1 MRTANRVRGRMTH
14 TLPRDAL
21 VGVDLPAETL
31 DLLVRGV
38 PAEVRL
44 PDWAGPT
51 LFSSEI
57 GGGRLLSTD
66 HADAAVP
73 RTPSAGYEIGT
84 VRETQGF
91 PTAYGAFVLR
101 PGTGEVWLV
110 DKERPADDRL
120 VNTSLAAF
128 MTAIEAFRVAWPRL
142 VDDDLD
148 YREDF
153 VAAFRALLE
162 RLDAASLADPE
173 HYWPGWLEELEA
185 LG

>member
-1 MRTANRVRGRMTH
+1 MTH
-14 TLPRDAL
+14 TLPPDAL
-21 VGVDLPAETL
+21 AGVDLPADTL
-31 DLLVRGV
+31 DLLARGV

-51 LFSSEI
+51 LFTSEI

-73 RTPSAGYEIGT
+73 RSPSAGWEIGT

-91 PTAYGAFVLR
+91 PAIYGAFVLR
-101 PGTGEVWLV
+101 PGTGEVWLL

-120 VNTSLAAF
+120 VNTSLGSF
-128 MTAIEAFRVAWPRL
+128 LTAIGAFRTAWPRL

-148 YREDF
+148 DREDF
-153 VAAFRALLE
+153 VAAFRTLLE
-162 RLDAASLADPE
+162 RLDPESVADPE
-173 HYWPGWLEELEA
+173 NYWPGWLEELET